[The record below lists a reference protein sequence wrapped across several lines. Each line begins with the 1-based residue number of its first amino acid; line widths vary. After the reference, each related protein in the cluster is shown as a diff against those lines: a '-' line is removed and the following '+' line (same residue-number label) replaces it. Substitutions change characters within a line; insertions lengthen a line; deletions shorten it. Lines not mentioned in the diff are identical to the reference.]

1 MAQADPRALEV
12 LYDRHVRAMYGLA
25 LRILADHGEAETA
38 VRAVLSDA
46 WFRLE
51 TDDGA
56 EPTAS
61 WLIAATRRRAIE
73 QLRARS
79 APPEDPAVVE
89 LPTPAMADERPPLPA
104 EAVSKLRAGLAALP
118 VIERTAIELA
128 GLEGMTASQ
137 IAERL
142 ELPPE
147 TVRTRIRNGL
157 LSLRETPDGMTERID
172 DNCDGR
178 AALYALGALGE
189 AERSRFEEDLEASL
203 DCVREVKSLLP
214 VAHHLPQTA
223 LPIDPPPALRER
235 VLREVAGWTPEHP
248 EPEPATH
255 EEPAIPPTTAPSPP
269 AVRRKSGIG
278 PLFWVVAL
286 LLVAVAGGGG
296 SYVAALHRQIAD
308 LRADAQSANTR
319 ADILELEAT
328 VADLEAARRDEVIAI
343 AIDPTV
349 RSLTLAGQPLAPV
362 GTGRALWTE
371 SGTMA
376 FLAAGLPPP
385 PEGET
390 YQLWFVTPE
399 AAPVPGALI
408 LPEPGGSATVTL
420 QIPEGVTPAAM
431 AVTIEPAGGAS
442 QPTGDVYLL
451 SEP

>member
-1 MAQADPRALEV
+1 
-12 LYDRHVRAMYGLA
+12 
-25 LRILADHGEAETA
+25 
-38 VRAVLSDA
+38 
-46 WFRLE
+46 
-51 TDDGA
+51 
-56 EPTAS
+56 
-61 WLIAATRRRAIE
+61 
-73 QLRARS
+73 
-79 APPEDPAVVE
+79 
-89 LPTPAMADERPPLPA
+89 
-104 EAVSKLRAGLAALP
+104 
-118 VIERTAIELA
+118 
-128 GLEGMTASQ
+128 
-137 IAERL
+137 
-142 ELPPE
+142 
-147 TVRTRIRNGL
+147 
-157 LSLRETPDGMTERID
+157 MTERID
-172 DNCDGR
+172 DAWSDR

-189 AERSRFEEDLEASL
+189 AERSRFEEHLETSM

-223 LPIDPPPALRER
+223 LPVDPPPALRER
-235 VLREVAGWTPEHP
+235 VLREVAGWTPAP
-248 EPEPATH
+248 DEPPGLAPAG
-255 EEPAIPPTTAPSPP
+255 SPP
-269 AVRRKSGIG
+269 PAARRSRLG
-278 PLFWVVAL
+278 PLFWLVAL
-286 LLVAVAGGGG
+286 LLVALAGGGG

-319 ADILELEAT
+319 SDILALEAT

-371 SGTMA
+371 SGLMA
-376 FLAAGLPPP
+376 FLATGLPPP

-399 AAPVPGALI
+399 AAPVPAALI
-408 LPEPGGSATVTL
+408 LPEAGGSATVTL

>member
-1 MAQADPRALEV
+1 M
-12 LYDRHVRAMYGLA
+12 
-25 LRILADHGEAETA
+25 
-38 VRAVLSDA
+38 
-46 WFRLE
+46 
-51 TDDGA
+51 TD
-56 EPTAS
+56 
-61 WLIAATRRRAIE
+61 
-73 QLRARS
+73 
-79 APPEDPAVVE
+79 
-89 LPTPAMADERPPLPA
+89 
-104 EAVSKLRAGLAALP
+104 
-118 VIERTAIELA
+118 
-128 GLEGMTASQ
+128 
-137 IAERL
+137 
-142 ELPPE
+142 
-147 TVRTRIRNGL
+147 
-157 LSLRETPDGMTERID
+157 RID
-172 DNCDGR
+172 DNYGDR

-189 AERSRFEEDLEASL
+189 AERSRFEEYLETSL

-235 VLREVAGWTPEHP
+235 VLREVVGWTPAP
-248 EPEPATH
+248 DGPPEPATAPG
-255 EEPAIPPTTAPSPP
+255 EEPALRPGPAARPP
-269 AVRRKSGIG
+269 AASRKSGLG
-278 PLFWVVAL
+278 PLFWLVAL

-296 SYVAALHRQIAD
+296 SYVAALHREIAE
-308 LRADAQSANTR
+308 LEADAQSANTR

-362 GTGRALWTE
+362 GAGRALWTE
-371 SGTMA
+371 SGLMA
-376 FLAAGLPPP
+376 FLATGLPPP

-399 AAPVPGALI
+399 AAPVPAALV
-408 LPEPGGSATVTL
+408 LPEAGGDATVTL

>member
-1 MAQADPRALEV
+1 MID
-12 LYDRHVRAMYGLA
+12 
-25 LRILADHGEAETA
+25 
-38 VRAVLSDA
+38 
-46 WFRLE
+46 
-51 TDDGA
+51 
-56 EPTAS
+56 
-61 WLIAATRRRAIE
+61 
-73 QLRARS
+73 
-79 APPEDPAVVE
+79 
-89 LPTPAMADERPPLPA
+89 
-104 EAVSKLRAGLAALP
+104 
-118 VIERTAIELA
+118 
-128 GLEGMTASQ
+128 
-137 IAERL
+137 
-142 ELPPE
+142 
-147 TVRTRIRNGL
+147 
-157 LSLRETPDGMTERID
+157 RID
-172 DNCDGR
+172 DTWSDR

-189 AERSRFEEDLEASL
+189 AERGRFEEHLETSM

-235 VLREVAGWTPEHP
+235 VLREVAGWTPAHP
-248 EPEPATH
+248 EPREPG
-255 EEPAIPPTTAPSPP
+255 PAPRGKPVTSPS
-269 AVRRKSGIG
+269 ARSGLG
-278 PLFWVVAL
+278 PLFWLVAL

-308 LRADAQSANTR
+308 LQADAQSANTR

-371 SGTMA
+371 SGLMA
-376 FLAAGLPPP
+376 FLATGLPPP
-385 PEGET
+385 PAGET

-399 AAPVPGALI
+399 AAPVPAALV
-408 LPEPGGSATVTL
+408 LPEAGGSATVTL

>member
-1 MAQADPRALEV
+1 
-12 LYDRHVRAMYGLA
+12 
-25 LRILADHGEAETA
+25 
-38 VRAVLSDA
+38 
-46 WFRLE
+46 
-51 TDDGA
+51 
-56 EPTAS
+56 
-61 WLIAATRRRAIE
+61 
-73 QLRARS
+73 
-79 APPEDPAVVE
+79 
-89 LPTPAMADERPPLPA
+89 
-104 EAVSKLRAGLAALP
+104 
-118 VIERTAIELA
+118 
-128 GLEGMTASQ
+128 
-137 IAERL
+137 
-142 ELPPE
+142 
-147 TVRTRIRNGL
+147 
-157 LSLRETPDGMTERID
+157 MTERID

-178 AALYALGALGE
+178 TALYALGALGE
-189 AERSRFEEDLEASL
+189 AERSRFEEHLEASL

-214 VAHHLPQTA
+214 VAHLLPQTA

-235 VLREVAGWTPEHP
+235 VLREVAGWTPAP
-248 EPEPATH
+248 DGPPDAAATAPDYPAGP
-255 EEPAIPPTTAPSPP
+255 PAPAPSPP
-269 AVRRKSGIG
+269 AARRKSGLG
-278 PLFWVVAL
+278 PLFWIVAL

-319 ADILELEAT
+319 ADILALEAT

-362 GTGRALWTE
+362 GAGRALWTE

-376 FLAAGLPPP
+376 FLATGLPPP

-408 LPEPGGSATVTL
+408 LPEAGGSTTVTL

>member
-1 MAQADPRALEV
+1 M
-12 LYDRHVRAMYGLA
+12 
-25 LRILADHGEAETA
+25 
-38 VRAVLSDA
+38 
-46 WFRLE
+46 
-51 TDDGA
+51 TD
-56 EPTAS
+56 
-61 WLIAATRRRAIE
+61 
-73 QLRARS
+73 
-79 APPEDPAVVE
+79 
-89 LPTPAMADERPPLPA
+89 
-104 EAVSKLRAGLAALP
+104 
-118 VIERTAIELA
+118 
-128 GLEGMTASQ
+128 
-137 IAERL
+137 
-142 ELPPE
+142 
-147 TVRTRIRNGL
+147 
-157 LSLRETPDGMTERID
+157 RID
-172 DNCDGR
+172 DNYSDR

-189 AERSRFEEDLEASL
+189 AERGRFEEHLETSMN
-203 DCVREVKSLLP
+203 CVREVKSLLP
-214 VAHHLPQTA
+214 VAHHLPETT

-235 VLREVAGWTPEHP
+235 VLREVAGWTPAPP
-248 EPEPATH
+248 EPG
-255 EEPAIPPTTAPSPP
+255 TAPRGEPVTRPSATPGPSPAP
-269 AVRRKSGIG
+269 RRSGLG
-278 PLFWVVAL
+278 PLFWLVAL

-308 LRADAQSANTR
+308 LQADAQSANTR

-371 SGTMA
+371 SGLMA
-376 FLAAGLPPP
+376 FLATGLPPP

-399 AAPVPGALI
+399 AAPVPAALV
-408 LPEPGGSATVTL
+408 LPEAGGDATVTL

>member
-1 MAQADPRALEV
+1 M
-12 LYDRHVRAMYGLA
+12 
-25 LRILADHGEAETA
+25 
-38 VRAVLSDA
+38 
-46 WFRLE
+46 
-51 TDDGA
+51 TD
-56 EPTAS
+56 
-61 WLIAATRRRAIE
+61 
-73 QLRARS
+73 
-79 APPEDPAVVE
+79 
-89 LPTPAMADERPPLPA
+89 
-104 EAVSKLRAGLAALP
+104 
-118 VIERTAIELA
+118 
-128 GLEGMTASQ
+128 
-137 IAERL
+137 
-142 ELPPE
+142 
-147 TVRTRIRNGL
+147 
-157 LSLRETPDGMTERID
+157 RID

-189 AERSRFEEDLEASL
+189 AERSRFEEHLEASL

-214 VAHHLPQTA
+214 VAHLLPQTA

-235 VLREVAGWTPEHP
+235 VLREVAGWTPAPDEPP
-248 EPEPATH
+248 EAAATDEPAGPSG
-255 EEPAIPPTTAPSPP
+255 PAPTPSPG
-269 AVRRKSGIG
+269 RKKSGLG
-278 PLFWVVAL
+278 PLFWLVAL

-328 VADLEAARRDEVIAI
+328 VADLEAARRDEVIEI

-349 RSLTLAGQPLAPV
+349 RSLTLAAQPLAPV
-362 GTGRALWTE
+362 GAGRALWTE
-371 SGTMA
+371 SGAMA

-399 AAPVPGALI
+399 AAPIPAALI

-420 QIPEGVTPAAM
+420 QIPDGVTPAAM

>member
-1 MAQADPRALEV
+1 M
-12 LYDRHVRAMYGLA
+12 
-25 LRILADHGEAETA
+25 
-38 VRAVLSDA
+38 
-46 WFRLE
+46 
-51 TDDGA
+51 TD
-56 EPTAS
+56 
-61 WLIAATRRRAIE
+61 
-73 QLRARS
+73 
-79 APPEDPAVVE
+79 
-89 LPTPAMADERPPLPA
+89 
-104 EAVSKLRAGLAALP
+104 
-118 VIERTAIELA
+118 
-128 GLEGMTASQ
+128 
-137 IAERL
+137 
-142 ELPPE
+142 
-147 TVRTRIRNGL
+147 
-157 LSLRETPDGMTERID
+157 RID
-172 DNCDGR
+172 DNWSDR

-189 AERSRFEEDLEASL
+189 AERSRFEEHLETSM

-214 VAHHLPQTA
+214 VAHHLPETA

-235 VLREVAGWTPEHP
+235 VLREVAGWTPAPP
-248 EPEPATH
+248 EPPEPGPAPRG
-255 EEPAIPPTTAPSPP
+255 EPVARPSAGPSP
-269 AVRRKSGIG
+269 ARGRSGLG

-371 SGTMA
+371 SGLMA
-376 FLAAGLPPP
+376 FLATGLPPP

-399 AAPVPGALI
+399 AAPVPAALI
-408 LPEPGGSATVTL
+408 LPEAGGSATVTL